1 MRATDTHTYDG
12 QLASRRREIEKL
24 LTEASSKTREE
35 KLSILTKL
43 SNHLRASPCFSPN
56 SNANLGTIIR
66 DFEQNNA
73 APNYDP
79 SNNLFAIDLLLL
91 CADLCFST
99 SKEVSDEATTLINI
113 QLDEMSSGMCPPG
126 RTTRLMQVV
135 SSFAE
140 YLEK

>member
-1 MRATDTHTYDG
+1 MRGTDTHSYDG
-12 QLASRRREIEKL
+12 QLASRRREIEGMLAK
-24 LTEASSKTREE
+24 AFAHTREE
-35 KLSILTKL
+35 KLAMLAKL
-43 SNHLRASPCFSPN
+43 SGHLRSSLCFTPS
-56 SNANLGTIIR
+56 SGANLTTIIR

-79 SNNLFAIDLLLL
+79 TNNLFAIDLLWL

-99 SKEVSDEATTLINI
+99 TKEVSDEVSMLINI
-113 QLDEMSSGMCPPG
+113 QLDEMSSGMCPQG

-140 YLEK
+140 YLN